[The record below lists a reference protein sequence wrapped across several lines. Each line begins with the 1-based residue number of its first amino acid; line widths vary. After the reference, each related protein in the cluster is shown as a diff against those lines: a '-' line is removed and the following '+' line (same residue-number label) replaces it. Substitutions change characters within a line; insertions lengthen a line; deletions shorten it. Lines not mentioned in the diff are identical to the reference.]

1 MCFTKTNISNKR
13 KTLTVCE
20 LINEIDLCHE
30 SYLVGDSVSPEH
42 NDAIDSMSGW
52 DQVSFPLLLLVN
64 DS

>member
-1 MCFTKTNISNKR
+1 M
-13 KTLTVCE
+13 CE
-20 LINEIDLCHE
+20 LIKEIDLCHE
-30 SYLVGDSVSPEH
+30 SYLVGYSVSPEH